1 MGWEA
6 GIMQKTAQLLC
17 EQRDPDS
24 DEFVVM
30 NVGFGL
36 GLVSFSGRQLPSRS
50 NDAEAPGYLQ
60 RSIRSCRST
69 SPPSTS

>member
-36 GLVSFSGRQLPSRS
+36 GLVSFSGR
-50 NDAEAPGYLQ
+50 
-60 RSIRSCRST
+60 
-69 SPPSTS
+69 